1 MENMDQFIR
10 QILADNGVAGLDD
23 DVMENLV
30 KEMREYLIDQIVAA
44 AISKLPDDK
53 AEELKNKMEDPNFSD
68 EDLQEFMKNSG
79 VDLTQV
85 ALNTMLRFRNLYLNK
100 QIEKEC
106 NRKGVFEP
114 DFRALT
120 DDLQG

>member
-10 QILADNGVAGLDD
+10 QILAENGVTGLDE
-23 DVMENLV
+23 DVMEKLV
-30 KEMREYLIDQIVAA
+30 KEMREYLIDQIDEA

-53 AEELKNKMEDPNFSD
+53 AEELRNKMEDPNFSD

-79 VDLTQV
+79 VDLAQV

-100 QIEKEC
+100 
-106 NRKGVFEP
+106 
-114 DFRALT
+114 
-120 DDLQG
+120 